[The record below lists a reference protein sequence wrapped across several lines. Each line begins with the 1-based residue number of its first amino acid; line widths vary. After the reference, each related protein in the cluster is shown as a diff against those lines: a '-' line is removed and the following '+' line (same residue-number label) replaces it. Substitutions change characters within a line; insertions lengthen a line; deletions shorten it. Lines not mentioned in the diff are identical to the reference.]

1 MALRLPPAGKTAVWI
16 CCLAPLARLVWLGFH
31 DGLTANPIEFITLS
45 TGTWTLN
52 FLLASLAVTP
62 VRRLTG
68 WNWLIR
74 YRRTMGLFAFFW
86 ASLHF
91 VTYIWLDKFF
101 DLGEMMQDVVKRR
114 FITAGLAAMLLM
126 IPLALTSTRAAIRRM
141 GGQSWQRLHRLAYL
155 SAAAAVVHFWW
166 KVKADTREPAVYAAV
181 FAVLMLLRVPLNRAR
196 TSSG

>member
-1 MALRLPPAGKTAVWI
+1 MSLRFPPAGKTAVWI

-52 FLLASLAVTP
+52 FLMASLAITP
-62 VRRLTG
+62 ARRLTG

-74 YRRTMGLFAFFW
+74 YRRTIGLFAFFW
-86 ASLHF
+86 ASMHF

-101 DLGEMMQDVVKRR
+101 DIGEMIRDVVKRR
-114 FITAGLAAMLLM
+114 FITAGLTAFLLM

-141 GGQSWQRLHRLAYL
+141 GGRNWQRLHRLVYF
-155 SAAAAVVHFWW
+155 SAVAAVVHFWW
-166 KVKADTREPAVYAAV
+166 KVKADTREPAIYATLLVA
-181 FAVLMLLRVPLNRAR
+181 LMLLRVPFGR
-196 TSSG
+196 TKASSG